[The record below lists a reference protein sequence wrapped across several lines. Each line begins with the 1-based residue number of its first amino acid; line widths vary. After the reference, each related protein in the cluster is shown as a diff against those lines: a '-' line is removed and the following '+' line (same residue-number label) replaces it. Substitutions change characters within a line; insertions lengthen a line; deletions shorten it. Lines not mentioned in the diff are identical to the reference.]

1 MNFNNLPKLSP
12 TEIKVLYLLTQ
23 GLENEEIANIMNV
36 STHTI
41 KAHIQSILRKLE
53 AKNRTHAACI
63 AIINKLISLP

>member
-12 TEIKVLYLLTQ
+12 TEIKVLCLLTQ